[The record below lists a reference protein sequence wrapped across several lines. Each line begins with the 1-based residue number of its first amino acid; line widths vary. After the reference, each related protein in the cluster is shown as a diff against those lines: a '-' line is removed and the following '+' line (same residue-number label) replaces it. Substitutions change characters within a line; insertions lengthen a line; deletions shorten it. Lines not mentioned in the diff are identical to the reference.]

1 MIIKFSILRSKLK
14 SERAFTLL
22 ELMIVLVIMATIAGL
37 VVESGSR
44 SLERARIDA
53 VAVDLAGWLIAMH
66 ANNFRNGNTA
76 AATPC
81 YVDLASINSPTAT
94 TTSAT
99 AIDASY
105 STGTSVFAIR
115 LDTVNGV
122 QEANRSC
129 SNPERSFSLPDNATG
144 RYQIRAYSP
153 IIFSVRGSVAIANNI
168 NGVANANDIKIY
180 RAGSRLLRCIRIYY
194 ATGTIRIG
202 ANSNATDITAQCDQF
217 NTF

>member
-1 MIIKFSILRSKLK
+1 MIKFSVFYPKFK
-14 SERAFTLL
+14 PERAFTLL
-22 ELMIVLVIMATIAGL
+22 ELMIVLALMATVAGL

-66 ANNFRNGNTA
+66 ANNFRADNTA

-81 YVDLASINSPTAT
+81 YVDLASINNPTAT
-94 TTSAT
+94 TTSLT

-115 LDTVNGV
+115 PDIVNGAPV
-122 QEANRSC
+122 ANQSC
-129 SNPERSFSLPDNATG
+129 SNPERSFAIPDNATG

-153 IIFSVRGSVAIANNI
+153 MIFSVRGSVAIAGNV
-168 NGVANANDIKIY
+168 NGVGNDNDIKIY
-180 RAGSRLLRCIRIYY
+180 RAGSRLLRCVRIYY
-194 ATGTIRIG
+194 STGTVRIG
-202 ANSNATDITAQCDQF
+202 ANGDAADINAQCNQF